1 MRLATEKDLQE
12 IAEELNYIYGF
23 STRDNHG
30 EYFCEDNLYN
40 VVILKSYTPDCPA
53 WSGDIAL
60 VVHGGSSCFK
70 DILYKING
78 EWTWVESM
86 NEGDYEFNKEVL

>member
-12 IAEELNYIYGF
+12 IAKELNYIYGF

-30 EYFCEDNLYN
+30 DYFCEDNLYN
-40 VVILKSYTPDCPA
+40 VAILKNYTPDCPA

-60 VVHGGSSCFK
+60 VVHGQSRCK
-70 DILYKING
+70 DILYKIKG
-78 EWTWVESM
+78 KWTWVESM
-86 NEGDYEFNKEVL
+86 NEGIYEHDKELI